1 MIYYVIFILLGTL
14 FLFDLIS
21 EKKFKLLWY
30 FHFIVIC
37 IFLIFF
43 AGLRYNIGID
53 YVSHERIY
61 ENIQSGLLENFSNT
75 NQEKGYFILNKIFND
90 FNVML
95 FFIALVTLTIKFKV
109 IKDNSIY
116 IFLTLYLYYCLFFI
130 RYDMGL
136 VTQGIAAAI
145 IMYSYNYIIEKK
157 QVKFILSVLI
167 ASLFHISA
175 IIFIPFYWIIRKEY
189 TVKFIVIGILF
200 SFFMAFSLMFN
211 QIFEYISVLIPRY
224 SVYVNNEASFDIS
237 VNMFKRLIFLL
248 IFTYTIKKY
257 YRDNKSYNIFLNMYF
272 FGAMIYYAFKPFWI
286 LSDRGSI
293 YFSLSEIFLWG
304 IILKHYKGVIK
315 RFILV
320 LLLLL
325 YGLYSLN
332 KAINLDDEVLKMTS
346 FNRAYIPYQFIL
358 DKK

>member
-14 FLFDLIS
+14 FLFDIVS
-21 EKKFKLLWY
+21 KKKFKLLWY
-30 FHFIVIC
+30 FYFVVTC

-61 ENIQSGLLENFSNT
+61 ESIQSGLLENFSNT

-109 IKDNSIY
+109 IKNNSIY
-116 IFLTLYLYYCLFFI
+116 IFLTLFLYYCLFFV

-136 VTQGIAAAI
+136 VTQGIATAI
-145 IMYSYNYIIEKK
+145 IMYSYNYIIEEKPF
-157 QVKFILSVLI
+157 KFIFLVLM

-175 IIFIPFYWIIRKEY
+175 IIFMPFYWVLKKDY
-189 TVKFIVIGILF
+189 TVKFIVIVIVG
-200 SFFMAFSLMFN
+200 SFFMAFSSMFN

-224 SVYVNNEASFDIS
+224 SVYINNEASFEIS
-237 VNMFKRLIFLL
+237 VNMFKRIIFLL

-257 YRDNKSYNIFLNMYF
+257 YRDNKTYRIFLNMYF
-272 FGAMIYYAFKPFWI
+272 LGAVIYYVFKPFWI

-293 YFSLSEIFLWG
+293 YFTLSEIFLWG
-304 IILKHYKGVIK
+304 IILKHYKGIIK
-315 RFILV
+315 RSILAF
-320 LLLLL
+320 LIIL

-332 KAINLDDEVLKMTS
+332 KAIDLDDEVLKMTS